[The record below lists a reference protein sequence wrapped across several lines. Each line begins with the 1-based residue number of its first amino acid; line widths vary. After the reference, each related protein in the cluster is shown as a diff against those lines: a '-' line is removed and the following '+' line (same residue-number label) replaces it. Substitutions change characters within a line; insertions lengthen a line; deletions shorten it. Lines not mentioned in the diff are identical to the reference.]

1 MKSIKFLALSAL
13 AVMAVTMASCSSA
26 SAPKATLRTSVDTTS
41 YTWGVSL
48 ADQGLVQ
55 HLEQLGVLKSTMS
68 VEQEFQM
75 KMMVADSAQLV
86 TLEKEKQAALAA
98 LDKENAPKLREFIKG
113 MKSGMDIKAE
123 SSKSAY
129 IQGVN
134 IGMQLSQQMVPGMEQ
149 SIFGENSTE
158 TLNKNNI
165 LSGIIKVLND
175 QPTLIDRAEAGQ
187 IFETEMVRLQEKEA
201 ARQEEELRVQF
212 EGAIAEGATFL
223 AENAKREGVVTLP
236 SGLQYEVIRQG
247 TGATP
252 TPNDRVTVHYHGT
265 LIDGEVFDS
274 SVSRGDPATFGVTQV
289 ISGWTEALQLMP
301 VGSKWKLYIPYDLAY
316 GSQDRGII
324 RPYSTLIFEVELL
337 EIN

>member
-1 MKSIKFLALSAL
+1 MKLKTFALCAL
-13 AVMAVTMASCSSA
+13 AVMALTMASCNNA
-26 SAPKATLRTSVDTTS
+26 SAPKATLKTSVDTTS

-75 KMMVADSAQLV
+75 KMMMADSAQLV

-98 LDKENAPKLREFIKG
+98 LNKENAPRLREFIKG
-113 MKSGMDIKAE
+113 MKSGMSVEAE
-123 SSKSAY
+123 SSESAY

-134 IGMQLSQQMVPGMEQ
+134 IGMQISQQMIPSLEQ
-149 SIFGENSTE
+149 AIFGENSTE

-165 LSGIIKVLND
+165 LSGMIKVLKD

-187 IFETEMVRLQEKEA
+187 IFDAQMARLQEEEM
-201 ARQEEELRVQF
+201 ARQEEEMRVQF
-212 EGAIAEGATFL
+212 EGAIAEGAAFL

-247 TGATP
+247 TGTTP
-252 TPNDRVTVHYHGT
+252 TLNDRVTVHYHGT

-274 SVSRGDPATFGVTQV
+274 SVLRGDPATFGVTQV

-316 GSQDRGII
+316 GSQDRGVI